1 MATEE
6 FKQLTRE
13 LFNNYLELHKFMS
26 EQAGKDINLSFREY
40 IDFYLRYI
48 EEGTY
53 ENDLE
58 SYEDEVLDVSEDED
72 E

>member
-6 FKQLTRE
+6 FKELTKE
-13 LFNNYLELHKFMS
+13 LFNNYLSLHESMAAKT
-26 EQAGKDINLSFREY
+26 GKNINLSFKEY

-53 ENDLE
+53 ENDLDN
-58 SYEDEVLDVSEDED
+58 YEDDDSSEEDE